1 MKILSNVF
9 RDSYFI
15 LYFLNFIFTFLS
27 YYFFN
32 YFLFFKTVLLS
43 RFLKGSQQESIYFF
57 KNLNTSSRQ
66 VVLATSSGLIK
77 KRKLPP
83 TPVTQRASPP
93 FSVSGAVLTTTDHF
107 SKLKKMPYSSY
118 SWGKPHFRSF
128 GQIICHHKKPDWV
141 CRCCLVAH
149 REKIIISLERWVFS
163 ECNVPKKVNF

>member
-1 MKILSNVF
+1 M
-9 RDSYFI
+9 
-15 LYFLNFIFTFLS
+15 
-27 YYFFN
+27 
-32 YFLFFKTVLLS
+32 
-43 RFLKGSQQESIYFF
+43 KGSQQESIYFF

-66 VVLATSSGLIK
+66 VVLDVITTSSSLIK
-77 KRKLPP
+77 KKTAP

-128 GQIICHHKKPDWV
+128 GQIMCHHKKPDWV

-149 REKIIISLERWVFS
+149 REKTIISLERWVFS
-163 ECNVPKKVNF
+163 ECNVPKKVNFRLFL